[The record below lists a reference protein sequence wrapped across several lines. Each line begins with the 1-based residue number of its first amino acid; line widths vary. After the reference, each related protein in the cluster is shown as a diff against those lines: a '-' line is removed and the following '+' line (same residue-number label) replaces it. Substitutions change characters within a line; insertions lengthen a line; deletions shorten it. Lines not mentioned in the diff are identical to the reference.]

1 MTPTLE
7 HLAIVLASVAIG
19 FVIAFG
25 LVVISHRRRWLI
37 PAFTGITGVI
47 YTIPSIALFL
57 LLLPITGRGNVTA
70 VVALCLYTLQIIYRN
85 IVIGLANVPASTK
98 DAGRGMGMTDQQLFR
113 RVELPLAVPEIIA
126 GVRIATVSTVAI
138 ASLATFAGGDGLGG
152 PLYFA
157 IGQDLF
163 KTGIFIPT
171 MILLAMAVL
180 LDLRPDADPEPAVR
194 AGARRGPPSAEQG
207 LDAHPAAHPRH
218 RGGGPGMSVPV
229 ANVFCS
235 FGGAIDFI
243 FNPRIGPGGVEV
255 GGLSDVLGLLWTHV
269 WISVIA
275 LAASVAVALPFG
287 VWFGHRGSGEG
298 FAVAIGNAGRA
309 IPELGLIA
317 IVAAFIGVGVF
328 NLTIALLVLGI
339 PPILTNTFVGIRQVD
354 RDAVEAARGI
364 GMTEWEVIRKVE
376 LPLAVPTIMGGVRTG
391 AINIIATATIA
402 PLVGVV
408 TLGDYIINGSNYGPE
423 GVLAGAILV
432 ALLALAFELALAGV
446 QRLLTPRGIRLE
458 AAPAAPPATA

>member
-1 MTPTLE
+1 
-7 HLAIVLASVAIG
+7 
-19 FVIAFG
+19 
-25 LVVISHRRRWLI
+25 
-37 PAFTGITGVI
+37 
-47 YTIPSIALFL
+47 
-57 LLLPITGRGNVTA
+57 
-70 VVALCLYTLQIIYRN
+70 
-85 IVIGLANVPASTK
+85 
-98 DAGRGMGMTDQQLFR
+98 MTDQQLFR

-138 ASLATFAGGDGLGG
+138 ASLATFAGGGGLGG

-180 LDLRPDADPEPAVR
+180 LDLVLMLIQSRLTRWRSPRSPRP
-194 AGARRGPPSAEQG
+194 EQG
-207 LDAHPAAHPRH
+207 LDLPAAHPRH
-218 RGGGPGMSVPV
+218 PAGGPGVSVPV
-229 ANVFCS
+229 ANVFSS

-243 FNPRIGPGGVEV
+243 FSPRIGPGGVEV
-255 GGLSDVLGLLWTHV
+255 GGLSDVLSLLWTHV

-298 FAVAIGNAGRA
+298 LAVAIGNAGRA

-376 LPLAVPTIMGGVRTG
+376 LPLAVPTIMAGVRTG

-408 TLGDYIINGSNYGPE
+408 TLGDYIINGSNFGPE

-432 ALLALAFELALAGV
+432 ALLALAFELALSGV

-458 AAPAAPPATA
+458 REAARATA

>member
-1 MTPTLE
+1 MT
-7 HLAIVLASVAIG
+7 
-19 FVIAFG
+19 
-25 LVVISHRRRWLI
+25 
-37 PAFTGITGVI
+37 
-47 YTIPSIALFL
+47 
-57 LLLPITGRGNVTA
+57 
-70 VVALCLYTLQIIYRN
+70 
-85 IVIGLANVPASTK
+85 
-98 DAGRGMGMTDQQLFR
+98 
-113 RVELPLAVPEIIA
+113 LPLA
-126 GVRIATVSTVAI
+126 
-138 ASLATFAGGDGLGG
+138 D
-152 PLYFA
+152 
-157 IGQDLF
+157 
-163 KTGIFIPT
+163 IF
-171 MILLAMAVL
+171 
-180 LDLRPDADPEPAVR
+180 
-194 AGARRGPPSAEQG
+194 S
-207 LDAHPAAHPRH
+207 
-218 RGGGPGMSVPV
+218 
-229 ANVFCS
+229 S
-235 FGGAIDFI
+235 FGGAIEFI
-243 FNPRIGPGGVEV
+243 FSPRIGPGGVEV
-255 GGLSDVLGLLWTHV
+255 GGLSDVLPLLWTHV
-269 WISVIA
+269 WISVVA

-339 PPILTNTFVGIRQVD
+339 PPILTNAFVGIRQVD

-408 TLGDYIINGSNYGPE
+408 TLGDYIINGSNFGPE

-432 ALLALAFELALAGV
+432 ALLALAFELALSVV

-458 AAPAAPPATA
+458 RDAARATA